1 MIKYEDKY
9 DDNYYKSL
17 TEIEKTAFKIAK
29 IKLGS
34 SFIPEKTLGYIEF
47 IKKLNEEKK
56 NKNST

>member
-1 MIKYEDKY
+1 MMSNYEEE
-9 DDNYYKSL
+9 YYKTL
-17 TEIEKTAFKIAK
+17 TEIEKTALKIAK

-56 NKNST
+56 DKAST